1 MHHTNTSSMGSD
13 STTSLFFRDLGA
25 RWLTTRSQERRA
37 FERLGK
43 SSAAARALLCTQIW
57 DVALGRHTDGHPLM
71 DTHKSEIGP
80 ATAPPAKRGCGKYG
94 RTRYFNAGG

>member
-43 SSAAARALLCTQIW
+43 SSAAARALLCTKFGTSLW
-57 DVALGRHTDGHPLM
+57 GDTHTDGRK
-71 DTHKSEIGP
+71 DKSEIGP
-80 ATAPPAKRGCGKYG
+80 AGK
-94 RTRYFNAGG
+94 TRLWEIRAHSLLYFNAGG